1 MTLSAAYNI
10 VNSSFAANAAQ
21 TAVVS
26 KNIANANTAGYSRE
40 IANVLTN
47 LYGGADVDSITREAN
62 GALRDQVSNATS
74 QAAGQQAIADGL
86 AKLAQTVND
95 SASASS
101 ASGATQNGASPSA
114 MLAKLQNALQTYA
127 ASPGNAS
134 VGQAAVN
141 AASGLAASLNSAS
154 ATVQQVRS
162 QADASM
168 GSSVA
173 TINSLLNQFA
183 QADKAVVSGLQS
195 GADASSAMDAR
206 DKILGQLSQQLGV
219 STVANQNGSTSI
231 YTDSGVTLYQDAPR
245 TVTFAPTQTL
255 TPGASGGAVVVDGV
269 PITGA
274 GAPMAI
280 HSGALAGLASLRDSI
295 APKYQAQLDQ
305 IAGALVGAFAE
316 TDQSATPT
324 QPPLPGLFTFSGATV
339 VPAANAVMGL
349 AAKIQVN
356 ANVDPSQGG
365 NVALLRDGGISSPG
379 NPAYTYNT
387 SGATAFS
394 GRIQQLIDQTS
405 ASRSFDPA
413 AGLGVSTSLAG
424 YASDSVG
431 WVQGQNQHASDSVA
445 YQDAVATQANAA
457 LSNATG
463 VNLDAE
469 MTHMLNLENS
479 YTATAKLLSTVGAMF
494 TALLQAA

>member
-26 KNIANANTAGYSRE
+26 KNIANANTSGYSRE

-74 QAAGQQAIADGL
+74 LAAGQQAIADGL
-86 AKLAQTVND
+86 SKLAQTVND

-101 ASGATQNGASPSA
+101 TSGSTQNGASPSA
-114 MLAKLQNALQTYA
+114 MLAKLQDALLTYA

-134 VGQAAVN
+134 VGLATVA
-141 AASGLAASLNSAS
+141 AASGVAASLNSAS

-162 QADASM
+162 QADANIA
-168 GSSVA
+168 SSVA

-195 GADASSAMDAR
+195 GADTSSAMDAR
-206 DKILGQLSQQLGV
+206 DKIVSQLSQQLGV
-219 STVANQNGSTSI
+219 STVANQNGSMSI

-245 TVTFAPTQTL
+245 AVTFAPTQTL
-255 TPGASGGAVVVDGV
+255 TPGASGNAVIVDGV

-280 HSGALAGLASLRDSI
+280 HSGALAGLATLRDTL

-324 QPPLPGLFTFSGATV
+324 QPPLPGLFTFPGATG
-339 VPAANAVMGL
+339 VPAANAVTGL
-349 AAKIQVN
+349 AANIQVN
-356 ANVDPSQGG
+356 SNVDPSQGG
-365 NVALLRDGGISSPG
+365 NVTLLRDGAISSPG
-379 NPAYTYNT
+379 NPAYSYNP
-387 SGATAFS
+387 SGATGFS

-405 ASRSFDPA
+405 ATRAFDPA
-413 AGLGVSTSLAG
+413 AGLEASTSLASF
-424 YASDSVG
+424 ASDSVG
-431 WVQGQNQHASDSVA
+431 WVQGQNQHASDSLA
-445 YQDAVATQANAA
+445 YQNAVATQAGAA

-469 MTHMLNLENS
+469 MTNMLNLENS
-479 YTATAKLLSTVGAMF
+479 YTATAKLLTTVGAMF